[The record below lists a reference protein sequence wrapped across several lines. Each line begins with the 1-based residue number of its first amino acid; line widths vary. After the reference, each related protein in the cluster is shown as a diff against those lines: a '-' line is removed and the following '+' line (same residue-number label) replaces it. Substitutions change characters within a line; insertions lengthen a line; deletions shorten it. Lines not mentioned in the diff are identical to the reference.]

1 MKKRK
6 QHYVSKHYLRAWSS
20 DEQIFCLRNGKIFI
34 SNLIGVANERDFY
47 NLRELNEADIEFVK
61 TFAIEPSTPFL
72 KKVHLRTL
80 ELFTSVFWVKHRL
93 EKTGK
98 NSPDINQ
105 EIEELINN
113 FEEDFHA
120 QVEGDAVKYINLIL
134 NENLSFY
141 KDREERVKF
150 LCFLCFQLFR
160 TKKIKYNMIS
170 KVYSSGFSEELCISF
185 EKTYNIFSHVF
196 AFNLAYSLAI
206 NSKFKIL
213 LILNNTSVPFLTG
226 DQPVTNTFASGKS
239 LKNMPNEL
247 NVELYYPVSP
257 NIAILITERKEYID
271 IDNLYIT
278 ELDIIQKYNSIIIEE
293 SHEQIYSNSEE
304 LLKSCL

>member
-6 QHYVSKHYLRAWSS
+6 QHYVWKHYLRAWSS

-47 NLRELNEADIEFVK
+47 NLRELNQADIDFVK
-61 TFAIEPSTPFL
+61 TYAIEPSTPLL
-72 KKVHLRTL
+72 KNVHLRTL
-80 ELFTSVFWVKHRL
+80 EWFTSVFLVKHRL
-93 EKTGK
+93 EEMGN
-98 NSPDINQ
+98 NSSDINQ
-105 EIEELINN
+105 KIDDLINN

-120 QVEGDAVKYINLIL
+120 QIEGDAVKYINSIL

-141 KDREERVKF
+141 KDKQERLKF
-150 LCFLCFQLFR
+150 LCFLCFQFFR

-170 KVYSSGFSEELCISF
+170 QVNSSGLPEEVCISF
-185 EKTYNIFSHVF
+185 EKTFNIFSHIF
-196 AFNLAYSLAI
+196 AYNVAYSLAI
-206 NSKFKIL
+206 NSNFKIL
-213 LILNNTSVPFLTG
+213 LILNNSNVPFITG

-239 LKNMPNEL
+239 LEDMLKEL
-247 NVELYYPVSP
+247 NLEFYYPVSP
-257 NIAILITERKEYID
+257 NIAILITERKKYKD

-278 ELDIIQKYNSIIIEE
+278 EFDMIQKYNSIIIEA